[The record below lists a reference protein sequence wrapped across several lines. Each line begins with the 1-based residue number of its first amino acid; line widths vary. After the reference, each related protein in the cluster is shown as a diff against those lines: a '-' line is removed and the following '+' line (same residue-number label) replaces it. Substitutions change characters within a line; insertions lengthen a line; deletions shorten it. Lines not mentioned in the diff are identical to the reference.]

1 MPNGL
6 RNWSYRDLIKFLKE
20 NEFIFHKELDGSHEA
35 WFCLKTQSIVNV
47 NKTSSS
53 YPPRTLETMI
63 RQSKLSKKV
72 WRNWN
77 N

>member
-6 RNWSYRDLIKFLKE
+6 RNWSYRDVTKFLKE
-20 NEFIFHKELDGSHEA
+20 KGFSFHKELDGSHES
-35 WFCLKTQSIVNV
+35 WVNLETQSIVNV
-47 NKTSSS
+47 NSTSSA

-63 RQSKLSKKV
+63 RQSKLDKKT

-77 N
+77 K